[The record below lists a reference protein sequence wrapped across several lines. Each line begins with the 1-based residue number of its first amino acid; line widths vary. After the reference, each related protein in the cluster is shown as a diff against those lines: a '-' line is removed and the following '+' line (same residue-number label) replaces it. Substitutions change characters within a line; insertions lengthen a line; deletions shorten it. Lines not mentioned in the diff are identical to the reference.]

1 MSRLQWRAASRRV
14 RASLLLGCLSVFL
27 RSPPLAAQ
35 SVGGELVEEGTALPI
50 EGAFVVLL
58 DESGTSV
65 AGTLTDGSG
74 FFLLTAPSAGRFSV
88 RAERIGYESF
98 SSPRLQLT
106 PGAPVQYRLVMPVRP
121 VELARLSVEGERRC
135 QSLPEDGQRVARVW
149 EEARKALTTA
159 VWTKEQAAFR
169 FTTRLHRSTL
179 DPQGN
184 RVLEE
189 ESEIQSGLA
198 VNPFRALPV
207 EELATSG
214 YTRRL
219 PSDTTE
225 YYAPD
230 AEVLLSDLFLQ
241 DHCFRVVQGDGEAQ
255 GMIGLAF
262 EPLLEDDR
270 TEISGV
276 LWLDRSSAN
285 LQFIQYRYE
294 NLPSGLESDQLGG
307 RVGFRR
313 LPGGAWIVDEW
324 HIRMPLLEQITVRER
339 TGPAVPGNRPRARRM
354 QRLAAILEQG
364 GEVLM
369 VADEMGRIAVA
380 PDQHAPGRGSLS
392 GQVFDSTANA
402 PLGGAAVS
410 LLGTNLRTTS
420 DAEGRY
426 SLANVPVGEF
436 YLTFSHRVA
445 DLLKLPAAAQRVVV
459 REGEAARVD
468 LAVPGPGTLIPTL
481 CPAAEGAS
489 AESVVL
495 GTVQEADGDQPV
507 EGAIV
512 HLSTH
517 VLGVLAAPLDLE
529 KISAWKVAGIA
540 GPESASRFETVADR
554 HGNFL
559 LCGIPAG
566 LRLYAGAI
574 DPREGAARSRILYFT
589 TRPGIHMAKLRM
601 APRPELSEGS

>member
-14 RASLLLGCLSVFL
+14 RAILLLGCLSVFL

-74 FFLLTAPSAGRFSV
+74 SFLLTAPSAGRFSV
-88 RAERIGYESF
+88 
-98 SSPRLQLT
+98 
-106 PGAPVQYRLVMPVRP
+106 
-121 VELARLSVEGERRC
+121 
-135 QSLPEDGQRVARVW
+135 
-149 EEARKALTTA
+149 
-159 VWTKEQAAFR
+159 
-169 FTTRLHRSTL
+169 
-179 DPQGN
+179 
-184 RVLEE
+184 
-189 ESEIQSGLA
+189 
-198 VNPFRALPV
+198 
-207 EELATSG
+207 
-214 YTRRL
+214 
-219 PSDTTE
+219 
-225 YYAPD
+225 
-230 AEVLLSDLFLQ
+230 
-241 DHCFRVVQGDGEAQ
+241 
-255 GMIGLAF
+255 
-262 EPLLEDDR
+262 
-270 TEISGV
+270 
-276 LWLDRSSAN
+276 
-285 LQFIQYRYE
+285 
-294 NLPSGLESDQLGG
+294 
-307 RVGFRR
+307 
-313 LPGGAWIVDEW
+313 
-324 HIRMPLLEQITVRER
+324 
-339 TGPAVPGNRPRARRM
+339 
-354 QRLAAILEQG
+354 
-364 GEVLM
+364 
-369 VADEMGRIAVA
+369 
-380 PDQHAPGRGSLS
+380 
-392 GQVFDSTANA
+392 
-402 PLGGAAVS
+402 
-410 LLGTNLRTTS
+410 
-420 DAEGRY
+420 
-426 SLANVPVGEF
+426 
-436 YLTFSHRVA
+436 
-445 DLLKLPAAAQRVVV
+445 
-459 REGEAARVD
+459 
-468 LAVPGPGTLIPTL
+468 GPGTARTLIPTL

-589 TRPGIHMAKLRM
+589 TRPGTHMSKLRM